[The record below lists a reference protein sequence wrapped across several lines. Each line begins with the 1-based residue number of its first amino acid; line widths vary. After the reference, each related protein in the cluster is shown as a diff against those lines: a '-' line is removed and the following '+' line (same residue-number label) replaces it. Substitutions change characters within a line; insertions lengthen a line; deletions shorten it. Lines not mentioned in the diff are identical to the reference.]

1 MSVQELRK
9 ERAKK
14 LRYKKPIA
22 KGLNWQDIL
31 RKDGTVM
38 VYSITG
44 PEVAAAIGC
53 KLQDVYNSACYGQLI
68 QHTYYAEVIDRPLSR
83 RKDITLLTE
92 YDRVRK
98 VFLRKY
104 GSASEKRDVTR

>member
-1 MSVQELRK
+1 M
-9 ERAKK
+9 AKA
-14 LRYKKPIA
+14 LYD
-22 KGLNWQDIL
+22 LC

-83 RKDITLLTE
+83 RNDITLLTE

-104 GSASEKRDVTR
+104 RSISEKRDVTR

>member
-1 MSVQELRK
+1 M
-9 ERAKK
+9 AKA
-14 LRYKKPIA
+14 LYD
-22 KGLNWQDIL
+22 LC

-68 QHTYYAEVIDRPLSR
+68 QHIYYAEVIDRPLSR

-104 GSASEKRDVTR
+104 RSISEKRDVTR

>member
-1 MSVQELRK
+1 M
-9 ERAKK
+9 AKA
-14 LRYKKPIA
+14 LYD
-22 KGLNWQDIL
+22 LC

-83 RKDITLLTE
+83 RKDTYPLN
-92 YDRVRK
+92 RVRPCPQGVFTK
-98 VFLRKY
+98 V
-104 GSASEKRDVTR
+104 

>member
-1 MSVQELRK
+1 MASALYN
-9 ERAKK
+9 
-14 LRYKKPIA
+14 LC
-22 KGLNWQDIL
+22 

-44 PEVAAAIGC
+44 PEVAGIVGC
-53 KLQDVYNSACYGQLI
+53 KLQDVYNSVCYGQLI

-104 GSASEKRDVTR
+104 GSTSEKRNVAR

>member
-1 MSVQELRK
+1 M
-9 ERAKK
+9 AKA
-14 LRYKKPIA
+14 LYD
-22 KGLNWQDIL
+22 LC

-83 RKDITLLTE
+83 RKGYYPLN
-92 YDRVRK
+92 RVRPCPQGG
-98 VFLRKY
+98 FYESIEAYRRK
-104 GSASEKRDVTR
+104 ET

>member
-1 MSVQELRK
+1 MASALYN
-9 ERAKK
+9 
-14 LRYKKPIA
+14 LC
-22 KGLNWQDIL
+22 

-68 QHTYYAEVIDRPLSR
+68 QIPIM
-83 RKDITLLTE
+83 RK
-92 YDRVRK
+92 
-98 VFLRKY
+98 
-104 GSASEKRDVTR
+104 

>member
-22 KGLNWQDIL
+22 K
-31 RKDGTVM
+31 
-38 VYSITG
+38 
-44 PEVAAAIGC
+44 
-53 KLQDVYNSACYGQLI
+53 DVYNSACYGQLI

>member
-1 MSVQELRK
+1 
-9 ERAKK
+9 
-14 LRYKKPIA
+14 
-22 KGLNWQDIL
+22 
-31 RKDGTVM
+31 M

-44 PEVAAAIGC
+44 PEVAETIGC

-68 QHTYYAEVIDRPLSR
+68 QRTYYAEMIDRPLSR

-98 VFLRKY
+98 AILRKY
-104 GSASEKRDVTR
+104 RSTLATRNTTR

>member
-1 MSVQELRK
+1 MASALYN
-9 ERAKK
+9 
-14 LRYKKPIA
+14 LC
-22 KGLNWQDIL
+22 

-44 PEVAAAIGC
+44 PEVAETIGC

-83 RKDITLLTE
+83 RKDGTLLTE

-104 GSASEKRDVTR
+104 RRLSGKRNIFR

>member
-1 MSVQELRK
+1 MRM
-9 ERAKK
+9 AKA
-14 LRYKKPIA
+14 LYD
-22 KGLNWQDIL
+22 LC

-98 VFLRKY
+98 VLLRKY
-104 GSASEKRDVTR
+104 RSISEKRVFSSVAHGHLLCLTRRQISTS